1 MEPNPAY
8 LALILICNT
17 HLFLIKYAIM
27 NKRIYAYIKE
37 NINEDEV
44 FTSSVLPDDPNPSIP
59 HPFGSE
65 DSFFYTTEI
74 PSDMKGASSVLK
86 LLREYLAAPSV
97 EKRVLLYR
105 NLQRTVTVSI
115 CDPIVDAFT
124 ADDITDQT
132 LELARQLF
140 YNSTHREPVK
150 FAYLLFG
157 LYGMK
162 SIYDNNKELWQDLL
176 TVARCEEFTFHFLYA
191 CRITSFLPQKEIW
204 QIIASTKGWGKVFA
218 ISEAICDDE
227 AKALWLIKNAY
238 DLNVE
243 YHPLSLK
250 VINSARLDE
259 ILKGEQLDHDAIKGA
274 MAICNS
280 YLVLL
285 DRYPVNVIEE
295 SFNIGNFSTYEL
307 LHNLLRQAKAFADN
321 PADVLDVVGLR
332 IGLEALLQ
340 DDATYT
346 LGQNNTHLLIAE
358 CESFIFSRDWTEEV
372 KAKLIVDGQVDYDIA
387 DFAYELEIDIWDEL
401 FNFWCHNP
409 NETKLF
415 AYLLSYEGQ
424 DRSDLVMHSICANLR
439 MFQESSDALLVP
451 LNYLKNHTGEG
462 ESIIISGLTGMYDWP
477 RGVATATL
485 EAWDRS
491 DITPA
496 IREAL
501 MKALALSNNPV
512 VTARIEALLKGEEFT
527 MPGAEDMS

>member
-1 MEPNPAY
+1 
-8 LALILICNT
+8 
-17 HLFLIKYAIM
+17 M
-27 NKRIYAYIKE
+27 NKRLFSYIKE

-44 FTSSVLPDDPNPSIP
+44 FTSNVLPDDPNPSIP

-74 PSDMKGASSVLK
+74 PSDMKGASNILR
-86 LLREYLAAPSV
+86 LLRDYLASPSV
-97 EKRVLLYR
+97 EKRVNLYR
-105 NLQRTVTVSI
+105 NLQRSVTVSI

-124 ADDITDQT
+124 ADDITERT

-157 LYGMK
+157 LYGMRD
-162 SIYDNNKELWQDLL
+162 IYEHNKELWNDLL

-204 QIIASTKGWGKVFA
+204 QLIASTKGWGKVFA
-218 ISEAICDDE
+218 ISEAICE
-227 AKALWLIKNAY
+227 NEEKALWLVKNAY

-250 VINSARLDE
+250 VINIAHLDE
-259 ILKGEQLDHDAIKGA
+259 IVKCEQLDRDAYKGA
-274 MAICNS
+274 MAIVNS
-280 YLVLL
+280 YLILL
-285 DRYPVNVIEE
+285 DRYPVNTIEE
-295 SFNIGNFSTYEL
+295 NFNIGTFSTYEL
-307 LHNLLRQAKAFADN
+307 LNNLLRHAQAFADN

-332 IGLEALLQ
+332 IGLETLLQ
-340 DDATYT
+340 DDATYA

-358 CESFIFSRDWTEEV
+358 CERLIFSRDWTDEV
-372 KAKLIVDGQVDYDIA
+372 KSRLIVDGKVDYDIA
-387 DFAYELEIDIWDEL
+387 DFAYELEIDVWDEL
-401 FNFWCHNP
+401 FSFWCHNP

-424 DRSDLVMHSICANLR
+424 DRSELVMHSICANIR

-451 LNYLKNHTGEG
+451 LNYLRNHPGEG

-477 RGVATATL
+477 RGVATTTL
-485 EAWDRS
+485 EAWDK
-491 DITPA
+491 DEITPA

-501 MKALALSNNPV
+501 FQALSLSSNPV
-512 VTARIEALLKGEEFT
+512 VTARIEALLKGEDFV
-527 MPGAEDMS
+527 MPGTEDMS